1 MNTRYIPTRYHLR
14 EAAESLLVAYWTQD
28 PYHVRQA
35 RQALTEALCG
45 GGDKEILIDIIE
57 NAIDNVHDMDVTF
70 TDYATA
76 VVNALL
82 NTAIP
87 KVENGES

>member
-45 GGDKEILIDIIE
+45 GGDKEILIECLAEVIRTNPDAPAE
-57 NAIDNVHDMDVTF
+57 
-70 TDYATA
+70 A

-82 NTAIP
+82 DTVIP
-87 KVENGES
+87 LPEKE